1 MARREE
7 CRYAIKYYACRCAR
21 ILRFVKN
28 EPNRVRLVCDGN
40 NEGDKAKRYTK
51 GEKVRGMLRVI
62 RQRGIVRMISVRGMV
77 RVNRVNRVK
86 MNLKIVLGYCMMHML
101 GNDPL
106 FDKDLRTNPNMSVA
120 DFMSLVRKHYGIDVT
135 MDQCYK
141 AKNLA
146 NERIHGS
153 IEEQYA
159 KLWDYYEELKRKNPR
174 STVLVK
180 TSLRGDDLVF

>member
-40 NEGDKAKRYTK
+40 NEGDKAKR
-51 GEKVRGMLRVI
+51 
-62 RQRGIVRMISVRGMV
+62 
-77 RVNRVNRVK
+77 
-86 MNLKIVLGYCMMHML
+86 
-101 GNDPL
+101 